1 MDPMKSMHGP
11 RENHARTPNGVRGP
25 QVKNH
30 YFNSFSAARLAWST
44 LAYPR
49 TLLSPQY
56 SSTFPASYHSTL
68 QSPGVI
74 PLAGVWQSAWK
85 IWPWS
90 WESST
95 LTALRREIWGRDVYW
110 LVGIQHSD
118 VRIHLGMDHTKLQRE
133 GDGMLVHLRAVS
145 VAMATPCWR
154 SPSDWCLVFVLKRRC
169 WYFLYYWALVPA
181 GCVSFPP
188 REEGRFKITA
198 WLQGGKKDYTQTKL
212 QKIISALNAFSRDY
226 SWKKNQRLQSKIR
239 MLKKKKKIYIYIYSF
254 IHQ

>member
-11 RENHARTPNGVRGP
+11 CENHVRTPSGVRGP

-30 YFNSFSAARLAWST
+30 YSNSFPAARLAWST

-49 TLLSPQY
+49 TPLSPQY
-56 SSTFPASYHSTL
+56 SSTFPASYHSDRTL
-68 QSPGVI
+68 QSPSVI
-74 PLAGVWQSAWK
+74 TLAGVWQSAWK
-85 IWPWS
+85 MWPWS

-95 LTALRREIWGRDVYW
+95 LTALRREIWRLARVC
-110 LVGIQHSD
+110 IQHSD
-118 VRIHLGMDHTKLQRE
+118 ARIHLGMDHTKLQRE
-133 GDGMLVHLRAVS
+133 GEGMLVHLRAVS

-169 WYFLYYWALVPA
+169 WYFLYYWALVTA

-198 WLQGGKKDYTQTKL
+198 WLQGGKRLYSDQITEDHLCSERIFKGLQLKEEPKTSIKDPHVQ
-212 QKIISALNAFSRDY
+212 
-226 SWKKNQRLQSKIR
+226 
-239 MLKKKKKIYIYIYSF
+239 KKKKYG
-254 IHQ
+254 HR